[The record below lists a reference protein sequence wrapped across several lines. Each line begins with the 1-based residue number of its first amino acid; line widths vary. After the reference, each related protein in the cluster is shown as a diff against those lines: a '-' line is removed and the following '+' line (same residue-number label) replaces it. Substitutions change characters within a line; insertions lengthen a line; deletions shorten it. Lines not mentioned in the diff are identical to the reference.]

1 VFVFPPDFLMWVI
14 SLLFGAFCVL
24 IAYRITVKL
33 GQTASQQLWQ
43 GGDAKEP
50 TQGGDDKQA
59 AKDDGGGNGIEI
71 HIGEWLQIAT
81 KSPAVAFFI
90 LGVCSGLALPAFYSW
105 LYSPQGAKGAQII
118 TARGQFNPDIANVC
132 FQTDQVVSDSA
143 GYSLKIPRQVRSITY
158 IIQAPGMSGANLLI
172 EQDGSGADYSID
184 EGPLKPVAVD
194 HGGNLAIGD
203 PIPLINNTQAAALKS
218 VTALGQ
224 QTVSNISNVLTGKR

>member
-1 VFVFPPDFLMWVI
+1 MWVI

-33 GQTASQQLWQ
+33 GQTASQQLLQ

-50 TQGGDDKQA
+50 AQGGDDKQA
-59 AKDDGGGNGIEI
+59 VKDDGGGNGRDT
-71 HIGEWLQIAT
+71 HRGMAADRYQKPGCRVFHFGSLQRIGPSRLLLM
-81 KSPAVAFFI
+81 V
-90 LGVCSGLALPAFYSW
+90 
-105 LYSPQGAKGAQII
+105 YSPQGAKGAQII
-118 TARGQFNPDIANVC
+118 TARGQFNPNIANVC

-158 IIQAPGMSGANLLI
+158 TIQAPGMSGANLLI

-184 EGPLKPVAVD
+184 EGPLKPAAVD

-203 PIPLINNTQAAALKS
+203 PIPLINNTQAATLKS

-224 QTVSNISNVLTGKR
+224 QTVSNISNVLTGKP